1 MKKLLIILCLLP
13 IMASAQKIE
22 LLPKIAVSYTNERMR
37 ITDEMNNSRYTYSFP
52 NLCFRTGL
60 EAKYKRLSVYYDTKI
75 WCSEK
80 GFKFT
85 PKQAAFSVGAS
96 LKITSKV
103 KVSYEHTCYHAV
115 TSDNECTKPAIYG
128 GKDEISISYGY

>member
-22 LLPKIAVSYTNERMR
+22 LLPKVSVSYTNERMR

-80 GFKFT
+80 GFRFT
-85 PKQAAFSVGAS
+85 PKQASFLVGIS
-96 LKITSKV
+96 LKITKKV
-103 KVSYEHTCYHAV
+103 KLSYEHTCYHAV
-115 TSDNECTKPAIYG
+115 TSDNECLHPGIYG
-128 GKDEISISYGY
+128 GKDEITISYGY